1 MLNLSARLLLFH
13 CSERVSKFRGRATN
27 PTYLLSYLLAVAAV
41 NFIDKKAG
49 VSHVSYSR
57 NCVDRTVAGW
67 VLRLAREQLPYSSAS
82 YLCVDFFD
90 HELCRW
96 KKSLDRNQRLFARN
110 ESTKAESEGLGLFV
124 ADPG

>member
-1 MLNLSARLLLFH
+1 LLFH
-13 CSERVSKFRGRATN
+13 CTERVSKFRGRATN

-67 VLRLAREQLPYSSAS
+67 VLRLARKQLPYSSAS

-96 KKSLDRNQRLFARN
+96 KKSLDIDQKTSQGSA
-110 ESTKAESEGLGLFV
+110 KAESEGLGLFV
-124 ADPG
+124 ADPDKLTIVLFS